1 MSAGA
6 PNFSTNR
13 RSSPLLGG
21 RSFMFTKWTVRRR
34 SAKKRWALRVSWQS
48 LNPKIW
54 IIGAGAACPARTE
67 GGLFKV
73 RCGCLERGP
82 RARLEPKVACSRC
95 RLAPYRPLS
104 RALKLLPAR
113 PWHRGRAQRIAPS
126 ALRSVIIRTSGRN
139 QVESTAQLEILA
151 RLRGRVLGVVRL
163 DPHQAGIDQ
172 LGNDRVAVGQAG
184 MSEDGDA
191 VRFADHL
198 HRFHRREAPAGDV
211 GDTALLEVL
220 VERLAH
226 RLHVAVL
233 DHHLSDVRTAG
244 RALLAHREDLGGLD

>member
-6 PNFSTNR
+6 PSFSTNR

-21 RSFMFTKWTVRRR
+21 RSFMFTKCTVRRR

-48 LNPKIW
+48 RNPKIW
-54 IIGAGAACPARTE
+54 IVGAGAACT
-67 GGLFKV
+67 V
-73 RCGCLERGP
+73 RVVGDLERGP
-82 RARLEPKVACSRC
+82 RGFLERVTRARLEPWVACSRC

-172 LGNDRVAVGQAG
+172 LGND
-184 MSEDGDA
+184 
-191 VRFADHL
+191 
-198 HRFHRREAPAGDV
+198 
-211 GDTALLEVL
+211 
-220 VERLAH
+220 
-226 RLHVAVL
+226 
-233 DHHLSDVRTAG
+233 
-244 RALLAHREDLGGLD
+244 